1 MAKTDVKVPD
11 IGDSK
16 NVPVIEVL
24 VKEGDRV
31 EKDASLITLES
42 EKATME
48 VPAPAAGTVRG
59 IKVKVGDKVSQNDV
73 IMSLDTE
80 AAVAAPAPP
89 KPEAPKPQ
97 PAAAPAPA
105 KPAPAAPAPARS
117 GGGTMEVTV
126 PDIGDYND
134 IPVIEV
140 LAKDGD
146 AVEKDAPL
154 IVLESEKATMEVPAP
169 AAGTVRGMKVKVG
182 AKVSKGAPILTLEL
196 AAGATPAPVPAMAK
210 PPLDVGP
217 REEMKPPPKS
227 A

>member
-31 EKDASLITLES
+31 EKDASLIVLES

-59 IKVKVGDKVSQNDV
+59 IKVKVGDKLSQGDV
-73 IMSLDTE
+73 IMALESE
-80 AAVAAPAPP
+80 GAAAPAPPPPKAAAPQPAPVAAPAPRP
-89 KPEAPKPQ
+89 
-97 PAAAPAPA
+97 APAPV
-105 KPAPAAPAPARS
+105 APAPT
-117 GGGTMEVTV
+117 GGSSKMDVAV
-126 PDIGDYND
+126 PDIGDYHD

-140 LAKDGD
+140 LVKDGD

-154 IVLESEKATMEVPAP
+154 VVLESEKATMEVPAP
-169 AAGTVRGMKVKVG
+169 ASGVVRGMKLKVG
-182 AKVSKGAPILTLEL
+182 AKVSKGTAICTLEVSGGAP
-196 AAGATPAPVPAMAK
+196 AAAPAPVVAPAPA
-210 PPLDVGP
+210 P
-217 REEMKPPPKS
+217 
-227 A
+227 AA